1 MATEEP
7 KKVVIADVST
17 AEPSPA
23 AEAPPHVK
31 DVVQEKAVIPHPPP
45 PVEEKVDEH
54 KAIVVAHKTEDPPV
68 KKTSSTSLDRD
79 IALADVEKEK
89 RLQEQL
95 EKKKADY
102 AEKMKNK
109 VALLHKEA
117 EEKRAMVQAR
127 RGEEFLKA
135 EELAAKYRATGNVPK
150 KVIGCIGY

>member
-89 RLQEQL
+89 RLSFIKAWEDS
-95 EKKKADY
+95 EKSKVENKAQKKLADVASWENSKKA
-102 AEKMKNK
+102 E
-109 VALLHKEA
+109 VEA
-117 EEKRAMVQAR
+117 K
-127 RGEEFLKA
+127 LKKL
-135 EELAAKYRATGNVPK
+135 EEL
-150 KVIGCIGY
+150 